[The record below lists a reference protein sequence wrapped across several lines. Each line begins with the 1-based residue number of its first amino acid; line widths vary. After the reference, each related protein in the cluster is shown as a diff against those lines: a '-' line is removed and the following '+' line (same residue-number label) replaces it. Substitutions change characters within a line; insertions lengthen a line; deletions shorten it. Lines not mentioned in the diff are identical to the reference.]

1 MKKFYKLKNDAVF
14 KAVFCK
20 EKNIDLLELL
30 LQEALNKKIN
40 IISINTPEIYKNN
53 VYEKGRTLD
62 VLIRS
67 NNLFINVEINT
78 FVSNSL
84 KRRNAGYIFRK
95 YSELTHI
102 GESYNS
108 MPLVIQINLSN
119 LNSNKLVYKYNLYDK
134 VNNKTY
140 IDNLEIYE
148 FNITKIKETCYNKSS
163 KYRLL
168 SLLDCNK
175 EELDLLKGDDIVER
189 IKNEVNYLND
199 DPDFIK
205 YMSEEDEARLLKN
218 TLKEDAYQT
227 GIEQGIEQG
236 VKQGIEQGIEEGSKK
251 QKLMTA
257 KELLKNNI
265 PIDIIVKSTGLT
277 ENEINSI

>member
-20 EKNIDLLELL
+20 EKNKDLFELL

>member
-62 VLIRS
+62 VLINS
-67 NNLFINVEINT
+67 DNLLINVEINT
-78 FVSNSL
+78 YVSNSL
-84 KRRNAGYIFRK
+84 KRRNANYFFRK

-108 MPLVIQINLSN
+108 MPLVIQINLSS

-189 IKNEVNYLND
+189 IKNEVNYLNE

-227 GIEQGIEQG
+227 GIEQG

>member
-20 EKNIDLLELL
+20 EKNKDLFELL

-62 VLIRS
+62 VLIKS
-67 NNLFINVEINT
+67 DNLLINVEINT

-95 YSELTHI
+95 YSELTHM

-108 MPLVIQINLSN
+108 MPLVIQINLSS

-134 VNNKTY
+134 INNKTY

-175 EELDLLKGDDIVER
+175 EELDLIKGDDIVER

-227 GIEQGIEQG
+227 GIEQG

>member
-20 EKNIDLLELL
+20 EKNKDLFELL

-62 VLIRS
+62 VLIKS
-67 NNLFINVEINT
+67 DNLLINVEINT

-95 YSELTHI
+95 YSELTHM

-108 MPLVIQINLSN
+108 MPLVIQINLSS

-227 GIEQGIEQG
+227 GIEEGIE
-236 VKQGIEQGIEEGSKK
+236 KGSKQ
-251 QKLMTA
+251 QKLITA

-265 PIDIIVKSTGLT
+265 PIDIIIKSTGLT

>member
-1 MKKFYKLKNDAVF
+1 M
-14 KAVFCK
+14 
-20 EKNIDLLELL
+20 
-30 LQEALNKKIN
+30 
-40 IISINTPEIYKNN
+40 
-53 VYEKGRTLD
+53 
-62 VLIRS
+62 
-67 NNLFINVEINT
+67 
-78 FVSNSL
+78 
-84 KRRNAGYIFRK
+84 
-95 YSELTHI
+95 

-108 MPLVIQINLSN
+108 MPLVIQINLSS

-134 VNNKTY
+134 INNKTY

-175 EELDLLKGDDIVER
+175 EELDLIKGDDIVER

-227 GIEQGIEQG
+227 GIHEGFEKG
-236 VKQGIEQGIEEGSKK
+236 VEHGIEQGIEEGSKK
-251 QKLMTA
+251 QKLITA

>member
-95 YSELTHI
+95 YSELTHM

-108 MPLVIQINLSN
+108 MPLVIQINLSS

-134 VNNKTY
+134 INNKTY

>member
-95 YSELTHI
+95 YSELTHM

-108 MPLVIQINLSN
+108 MPLVIQINLSS

-134 VNNKTY
+134 INNKTY

-175 EELDLLKGDDIVER
+175 EELDLIKGDDIVER

-227 GIEQGIEQG
+227 GIHEGIER
-236 VKQGIEQGIEEGSKK
+236 GIEQGIEKG
-251 QKLMTA
+251 KLMTA

>member
-1 MKKFYKLKNDAVF
+1 MKKFYKLKNNAVF

-20 EKNIDLLELL
+20 EKNKDLFELL

-62 VLIRS
+62 VLIKS
-67 NNLFINVEINT
+67 DNLLINVEINT
-78 FVSNSL
+78 YVSNSL

-175 EELDLLKGDDIVER
+175 EELDLIKGDDIVER

-227 GIEQGIEQG
+227 GIEEGIER
-236 VKQGIEQGIEEGSKK
+236 GIEQGIEKG
-251 QKLMTA
+251 KLMTA

-277 ENEINSI
+277 EEEINSI

>member
-62 VLIRS
+62 VLIKS
-67 NNLFINVEINT
+67 DNLLINVEINT

-95 YSELTHI
+95 YSELTHM

-108 MPLVIQINLSN
+108 MPLVIQINLSS

-134 VNNKTY
+134 INNKTY

-175 EELDLLKGDDIVER
+175 EELDLIKGDDIVER

-227 GIEQGIEQG
+227 GIEQG

-277 ENEINSI
+277 EEEINSI